1 MVDFNNLMVRY
12 CECCSIYSCPMIST
26 NDINDQH
33 SNCSKCY
40 GKQKLVNLTY
50 NEIKMLFNDKYIR
63 SEYDEEHTPFISQ
76 MIQLKETDI
85 DAFNAKLNEL
95 EAYSEIYKIS
105 TDEAFVKAMI
115 ELKEKDPIEYQI
127 KLNQLKPQEKTVE
140 QPTYSA
146 PTPQVKCP
154 KCKCTDIGV
163 ANRGYSLIWGF
174 IGSGKSMNVCKKC
187 GYKWKP

>member
-1 MVDFNNLMVRY
+1 MAYNGNEKAKFCKVCRANKKTSYLVMLHHFDSEKLCPF
-12 CECCSIYSCPMIST
+12 CEEGVITTISLT
-26 NDINDQH
+26 NDEF
-33 SNCSKCY
+33 
-40 GKQKLVNLTY
+40 KLILKSSDLATDFL
-50 NEIKMLFNDKYIR
+50 E
-63 SEYDEEHTPFISQ
+63 Q

-85 DAFNAKLNEL
+85 DAFNSKLNEL
-95 EAYSEIYKIS
+95 ETYSEIYKIS

-127 KLNQLKPQEKTVE
+127 KLNQLKPQEKSVE

-154 KCKCTDIGV
+154 KCQCTDIGV

-174 IGSGKSMNVCKKC
+174 IGSGKSMKVCKKC